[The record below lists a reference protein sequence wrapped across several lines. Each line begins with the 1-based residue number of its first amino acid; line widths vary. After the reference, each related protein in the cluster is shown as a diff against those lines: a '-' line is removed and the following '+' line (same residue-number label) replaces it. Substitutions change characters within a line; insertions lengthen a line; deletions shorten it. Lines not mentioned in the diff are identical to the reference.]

1 MQAGPESVRRPAV
14 AGSFYPG
21 ERNSLE
27 QTVRAHLRGAFR
39 PAGRPK
45 ALIVPHAGYVYSGP
59 VAATAYAVLEKR
71 EPRIERVVLL
81 GPSHRVYVRGL
92 AAPSSASFRT
102 PLGDVPLDRAALES
116 VLSLPQVQVMDEAH
130 ALEHSLEVHLPFLQV
145 VLGSF
150 SLVPFSVGN
159 ASAEEVAEVLER
171 LWGGPETLIVVS
183 SDLSHYLD
191 YERARRLDAETTRAI
206 EALDPEGLG
215 EESACGRV
223 PIRGLLVVARRRGL
237 ACHTVDL
244 RNSGD
249 TQGRRD
255 RVVGYGSYFF
265 EEGGGAGTR
274 GAGGG
279 AAASSHAAGAA
290 QGDAAAAQ
298 RSLRDRLV
306 LEVAKRAI
314 DQGVRTGKPFIVDP
328 AAFPPPLREWRAAFV
343 TIEKNGQLRGCIG
356 DLEASRP
363 LVVSVADVAFKAA
376 RQDPRFP
383 VVTPEELPELHVHAS
398 ILTPMQRFPV
408 DSEEELLAK
417 LRPGVDG
424 LLLRDGAARATF
436 LPQVWQS
443 LPEPRDFVAQLKR
456 KAGWPADYW
465 SPTLQVFRYEAES
478 VG

>member
-1 MQAGPESVRRPAV
+1 MAAMQAGPESVRRPAV
-14 AGSFYPG
+14 AGTFYPG

-27 QTVRAHLRGAFR
+27 QTVRSHLRGAFR
-39 PAGRPK
+39 PTASPK
-45 ALIVPHAGYVYSGP
+45 AMIVPHAGYVYSGP

-71 EPRIERVVLL
+71 EPPIERVVLL

-92 AAPSSASFRT
+92 AAPSVTSFRT
-102 PLGDVPLDRAALES
+102 PLGDVPIDRAALES
-116 VLSLPQVQVMDEAH
+116 VLSLPQVHVMDEAH

-171 LWGGPETLIVVS
+171 LWGGPETLVVIS

-191 YERARRLDAETTRAI
+191 YERAKRLDEETTRAI
-206 EALDPEGLG
+206 ETLQPEALG

-223 PIRGLLVVARRRGL
+223 PIRGLLEVARRRGL
-237 ACHTVDL
+237 VCRTVDL

-265 EEGGGAGTR
+265 LESEPAARAAAGSGPAAAGTSV
-274 GAGGG
+274 GDV
-279 AAASSHAAGAA
+279 ASAERA
-290 QGDAAAAQ
+290 
-298 RSLRDRLV
+298 LRDRVV
-306 LEVAKRAI
+306 LEVARRAVE
-314 DQGVRTGKPFIVDP
+314 QGVRMGKPLIVDP
-328 AAFPPPLREWRAAFV
+328 AAFPPALREWRAAFV
-343 TIEKNGQLRGCIG
+343 TLEKGGQLRGCIG
-356 DLEASRP
+356 DLEATRP

-376 RQDPRFP
+376 LHDRRFQP
-383 VVTPEELPELHVHAS
+383 VTPDELSELHVHAS
-398 ILTPMQRFPV
+398 ILTPLQRFPV
-408 DSEEELLAK
+408 ESEAELLAK

-436 LPQVWQS
+436 LPQVWES
-443 LPEPRDFVAQLKR
+443 LSDPRDFVTHLKR
-456 KAGWPADYW
+456 KAGWPDDYW

>member
-1 MQAGPESVRRPAV
+1 
-14 AGSFYPG
+14 
-21 ERNSLE
+21 
-27 QTVRAHLRGAFR
+27 
-39 PAGRPK
+39 
-45 ALIVPHAGYVYSGP
+45 
-59 VAATAYAVLEKR
+59 
-71 EPRIERVVLL
+71 
-81 GPSHRVYVRGL
+81 VRGL
-92 AAPSSASFRT
+92 AAPSTACFRT
-102 PLGDVPLDRAALES
+102 PLGDVPIDRAALES
-116 VLSLPQVQVMDEAH
+116 VLSLPQVHVMDEAH

-171 LWGGPETLIVVS
+171 LWGGPETLVVVS

-191 YERARRLDAETTRAI
+191 YERAKRLDEETTRAI
-206 EALDPEGLG
+206 ETLQPEALG

-223 PIRGLLVVARRRGL
+223 PIRGLLEVARRRGL
-237 ACHTVDL
+237 VCRTVDL

-265 EEGGGAGTR
+265 LEA
-274 GAGGG
+274 
-279 AAASSHAAGAA
+279 
-290 QGDAAAAQ
+290 DAAARTTPEDAASAE
-298 RSLRDRLV
+298 RALRDRVV
-306 LEVAKRAI
+306 LEVARRAV

-328 AAFPPPLREWRAAFV
+328 AAFPPALREWRAAFV
-343 TIEKNGQLRGCIG
+343 TLEKHGQLRGCIG
-356 DLEASRP
+356 DLEATRP

-376 RQDPRFP
+376 LQDRRFQP
-383 VVTPEELPELHVHAS
+383 VTPDELSELHIHAS
-398 ILTPMQRFPV
+398 ILTPLQRFPV
-408 DSEEELLAK
+408 ESEAELLAK

-436 LPQVWQS
+436 LPQVWES
-443 LPEPRDFVAQLKR
+443 LSDPRDFVTHLKR
-456 KAGWPADYW
+456 KAGWPDHYW